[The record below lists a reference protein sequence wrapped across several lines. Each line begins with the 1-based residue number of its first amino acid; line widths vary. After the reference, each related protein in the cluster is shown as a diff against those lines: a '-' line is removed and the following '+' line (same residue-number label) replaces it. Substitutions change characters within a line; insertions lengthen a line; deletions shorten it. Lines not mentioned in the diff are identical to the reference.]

1 MRNLL
6 RYWLIRRVLKSAAVF
21 EESLSSAYATLL
33 EDLESSPAGEQ
44 LHRLMEEEALHL
56 KVIRRLVRGPV
67 STGELDKLMAD
78 THFHTPEEVSA
89 LNPALRET
97 FAAQLKQLED
107 LEKESYVFYSN
118 LARISKIPAV
128 KKSFAFLAEQEKQHL
143 LIVQRLM
150 GTPDNP
156 VPPNIR

>member
-6 RYWLIRRVLKSAAVF
+6 RYWLIRRILKSAAVF
-21 EESLSSAYATLL
+21 EEELSSAYAALL
-33 EDLESSPAGEQ
+33 KELESSPVGEQ

-67 STGELDKLMAD
+67 SAVGLDKLMAG
-78 THFHTPEEVSA
+78 THFHTPEDVPA
-89 LNPALRET
+89 LNPALRAA

-107 LEKESYVFYSN
+107 LEKDSYIFYSN
-118 LARISKIPAV
+118 LARSSKIPAV
-128 KKSFAFLAEQEKQHL
+128 KKSFAFLADQERQHL

-156 VPPNIR
+156 VPPNIP